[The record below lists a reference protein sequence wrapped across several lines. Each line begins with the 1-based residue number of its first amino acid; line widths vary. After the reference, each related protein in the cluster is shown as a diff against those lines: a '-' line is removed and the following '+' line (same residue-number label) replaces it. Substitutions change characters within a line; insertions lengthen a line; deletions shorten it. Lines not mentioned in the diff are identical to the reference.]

1 MRKSLNIPATDSA
14 VWERVK
20 STVSKSSILK
30 KRVKTELLKNKD
42 HAKLEY
48 KSDIRN
54 QRKVEKGLRPASNEL
69 KNPSQ
74 RSRQTVC

>member
-54 QRKVEKGLRPASNEL
+54 
-69 KNPSQ
+69 
-74 RSRQTVC
+74 